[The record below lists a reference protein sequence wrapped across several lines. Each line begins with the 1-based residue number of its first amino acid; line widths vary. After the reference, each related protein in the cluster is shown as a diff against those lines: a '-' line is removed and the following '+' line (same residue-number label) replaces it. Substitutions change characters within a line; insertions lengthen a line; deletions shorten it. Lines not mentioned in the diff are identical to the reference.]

1 MANGNVSLGGQ
12 GLSLT
17 PANQQ
22 RIRLARAMQQQGM
35 QGQNRT
41 PLETIGN
48 TLMNIQGQ
56 RRQESVLEDQEQRRQ
71 AYADTMR
78 RVSRAGQ
85 QGTVTGPGGGG
96 TGEVATSRQRMIDA
110 LSSNPD
116 TAPTAAQLQLSQAL
130 QPEQARTQT
139 ISGEQANR
147 MFGTQ
152 LSPGAAVTVESG
164 QQGRRI
170 TDVQE
175 PSGQDSTQTER
186 EIRRYMDRGY
196 SRSVSEDIA
205 FGNIDVET
213 DQFGNT
219 YLVNKATGNRRVLR
233 GEGGGQGRG
242 REQPAR
248 GEGQPGETP
257 GTDLEEATEE
267 GTGPFS
273 MGRAAVNAVVGPFIE
288 GTPFPETSRSRAAIR
303 NFNQTAKQALV
314 NSDRFPVYEQ
324 KIVQQL
330 LPDPDQFFNDPD
342 AEREKLTEMR
352 GFLQR
357 KKDRIQESMQSGGVT
372 TGERGELS
380 NQVATID
387 RILGLMEPTSGQSPQ
402 GGPGI
407 REPEEGSRFTVDNPA
422 QPTTREEYEQLPSGA
437 YFRDDE
443 GLKRKP

>member
-1 MANGNVSLGGQ
+1 MANGNLGG

-17 PANQQ
+17 PADQQ
-22 RIRLARAMQQQGM
+22 RIRLAQAMQQRGM

-48 TLMNIQGQ
+48 TLMNIRGQ
-56 RRQESVLEDQEQRRQ
+56 QQQRAVADEQDQRRQ

-78 RVSRAGQ
+78 RVSQAGQ

-96 TGEVATSRQRMIDA
+96 TGEVATPRQRMVDI

-116 TAPTAAQLQLSQAL
+116 TAPTAAQMQLSQAL

-139 ISGEQANR
+139 ISGEQANQ
-147 MFGTQ
+147 MFGTT

-186 EIRRYMDRGY
+186 EIQRYMQRGY
-196 SRSVSEDIA
+196 SRPVAEDIA

-219 YLVNKATGNRRVLR
+219 YLVNKAEGTRRVIR
-233 GEGGGQGRG
+233 GEGGGQGR
-242 REQPAR
+242 EQPAQT
-248 GEGQPGETP
+248 EGQPGEAQ

-273 MGRAAVNAVVGPFIE
+273 MGRAAINAVVGPFIE

-330 LPDPDQFFNDPD
+330 LPNPDQFFNDPD

-357 KKDRIQESMQSGGVT
+357 KKDRIQASMDSGGIT
-372 TGERGELS
+372 TEERGKLS
-380 NQVATID
+380 NQASTID
-387 RILGLMEPTSGQSPQ
+387 RILGMMEPA
-402 GGPGI
+402 
-407 REPEEGSRFTVDNPA
+407 EEGQQFTMDNPA
-422 QPTTREEYEQLPSGA
+422 QPTTREEYLQLPSGA